1 MDRGID
7 GRAGAAGEEEGPV
20 QKTESG
26 KFKLTHYRPEWSA
39 CERHCSYSQQPPRQS
54 YWCWCHRH
62 SSRRVRIFPDRSRC

>member
-26 KFKLTHYRPEWSA
+26 KFKLTHYPIVQSPALFLLSLPRTYRREIQ
-39 CERHCSYSQQPPRQS
+39 RHQDAPKR
-54 YWCWCHRH
+54 
-62 SSRRVRIFPDRSRC
+62 

>member
-26 KFKLTHYRPEWSA
+26 KFKLTHYPIVQSPALFLLSLPRTYRWG
-39 CERHCSYSQQPPRQS
+39 SQ
-54 YWCWCHRH
+54 
-62 SSRRVRIFPDRSRC
+62 

>member
-26 KFKLTHYRPEWSA
+26 KFKLTHYPRRNKLALLLPPVLQA
-39 CERHCSYSQQPPRQS
+39 ACIRVANLVNCERD
-54 YWCWCHRH
+54 
-62 SSRRVRIFPDRSRC
+62 VRAPA